1 MEKIIKLIKN
11 SGVKYL
17 ELDVKNRETLFFE
30 GDECRKIGIVI
41 SGRLSIV
48 SYYSDG
54 KEVIYNI
61 LEKGKMFGNNLIFS
75 SEPFYR
81 GDVVAEEES
90 KVLLIDK
97 EEFLKAISSNQEIL
111 ELFLREQSD
120 FSKSLNLKI
129 KLLTIDSAKERILYY
144 LTINK
149 NVITYKSITK
159 LAKALYLSREV
170 VSRTI
175 YKLEKEGLIE
185 IKDKRIT
192 LK

>member
-81 GDVVAEEES
+81 GDVVADEES

-129 KLLTIDSAKERILYY
+129 KLLTIDGAKERILYY

-159 LAKALYLSREV
+159 LSKTLYLSREV

-175 YKLEKEGLIE
+175 YKLEKEGLVE

>member
-81 GDVVAEEES
+81 GDVVADEES

-159 LAKALYLSREV
+159 LAKTLYLSREV

-175 YKLEKEGLIE
+175 YRLEKEGLIE

>member
-30 GDECRKIGIVI
+30 GAECQKIGIVI

-81 GDVVAEEES
+81 GDVVADEES

-149 NVITYKSITK
+149 NVINYKSITK
-159 LAKALYLSREV
+159 LAKTLYLSREV

>member
-41 SGRLSIV
+41 SGRLIIV

-81 GDVVAEEES
+81 GDVVADEES

-97 EEFLKAISSNQEIL
+97 EEFLKAISGNQEIL

-149 NVITYKSITK
+149 NIITYKSITK
-159 LAKALYLSREV
+159 LAKILYLSREV

-175 YKLEKEGLIE
+175 YKLEKDGLIE
-185 IKDKRIT
+185 IKDKRIA

>member
-17 ELDVKNRETLFFE
+17 ELDVKNKETIFFE
-30 GDECRKIGIVI
+30 GDECQKIGIVV

-81 GDVVAEEES
+81 GDVVADEES

-149 NVITYKSITK
+149 NVINYKSITK
-159 LAKALYLSREV
+159 LAKTLYLSREV

>member
-17 ELDVKNRETLFFE
+17 ELDVKNKETLFFE
-30 GDECRKIGIVI
+30 GDECQKIGIVI

-61 LEKGKMFGNNLIFS
+61 LEKWKMFGNNLIFS

-81 GDVVAEEES
+81 GDVVADEES

-97 EEFLKAISSNQEIL
+97 EEFLKAISSSQEIL

-159 LAKALYLSREV
+159 LAKTLYLSREV

>member
-81 GDVVAEEES
+81 GDVVADEES

-159 LAKALYLSREV
+159 LAKTLYLSREV

>member
-61 LEKGKMFGNNLIFS
+61 LEKGEMFGNNLIFS

-81 GDVVAEEES
+81 GDVVADEES

-97 EEFLKAISSNQEIL
+97 EEFLKAISSNKEIL

>member
-81 GDVVAEEES
+81 GDVVADEES

-129 KLLTIDSAKERILYY
+129 KLLTIDSAKERLLYY

-159 LAKALYLSREV
+159 LAKTLYLSREA

>member
-81 GDVVAEEES
+81 GDVVADEES

-129 KLLTIDSAKERILYY
+129 KLLTIDGAKERILYY

-159 LAKALYLSREV
+159 LAKTLYLSREV

-192 LK
+192 LN

>member
-17 ELDVKNRETLFFE
+17 ELDVKNKETIFFE
-30 GDECRKIGIVI
+30 GDECQKIGIVV

-81 GDVVAEEES
+81 GDVVADEES

-159 LAKALYLSREV
+159 LAKTLYLSREV

>member
-61 LEKGKMFGNNLIFS
+61 LEKGEMFGNNLIFS

-81 GDVVAEEES
+81 GDVVADEES

-97 EEFLKAISSNQEIL
+97 EEFLKAISSNKEIL

-149 NVITYKSITK
+149 NIITYKSITK
-159 LAKALYLSREV
+159 LAKILYLSREV

-175 YKLEKEGLIE
+175 YKLEKDGLIE
-185 IKDKRIT
+185 IKDKRIA

>member
-81 GDVVAEEES
+81 GDVVADEES

-159 LAKALYLSREV
+159 LAKTLYLSREV

-175 YKLEKEGLIE
+175 YKLEKEGIIE

>member
-30 GDECRKIGIVI
+30 GDECQKIGIVI

-81 GDVVAEEES
+81 GDVVADEES

-97 EEFLKAISSNQEIL
+97 EDFLKAISSNQEIL

-159 LAKALYLSREV
+159 LAKTLYLSREV